1 LNHHN
6 RQVLRTSNSNT
17 IMSVDLH
24 GDPDEVMSLRVKAS
38 SFKDCELSLAKTASI
53 KVVKQTIL
61 DTLGEEAKGRYLRL
75 ICKGRLLA
83 PDTATLDGFKLKSGD
98 VLHAVLAAQGVR

>member
-1 LNHHN
+1 
-6 RQVLRTSNSNT
+6 
-17 IMSVDLH
+17 MSADLH

-53 KVVKQTIL
+53 KLVKQTIL

-75 ICKGRLLA
+75 ICKGRLLTQ
-83 PDTATLDGFKLKSGD
+83 DTATLDGFKLKSGD
-98 VLHAVLAAQGVR
+98 VLHAVLADQGVRWVILCV